1 MKRFLVILVLVIGF
15 FLIKTFYQAGQFK
28 TIDSHF
34 NGTVI
39 NTYRNMP
46 GPEDMQ
52 LDYFSDNLFI
62 SAATRRPKGNIEQ
75 NPNRFRDGIYLLNIE
90 DDQAPELIPNN
101 YQGEFHPHGISL
113 LRKDTTLYVFAVNHN
128 NAGDFVESFMFN
140 NGTLEHLVSYSSP
153 AMCCPNDL
161 IATDIDKFYV
171 TNDHGTKRGFMRV
184 LEDYLR
190 IPRSSLLY
198 FDGES
203 YSKAAGPFNY
213 ANGVNM
219 SNDRSRLYLATTTGS
234 SIIIFDVNNDG
245 SLTRKSTT
253 DLGTG
258 VDNIDVD
265 KEGNLWIA
273 AHPKLLNFVKH
284 VKDSTIYSP
293 SQVFKLTPKDDYDF
307 DVEEVYLNDG
317 SDISGSSVALSYRNE
332 LFIGVVLDY
341 TMLRATLVD

>member
-1 MKRFLVILVLVIGF
+1 MKLQI
-15 FLIKTFYQAGQFK
+15 
-28 TIDSHF
+28 
-34 NGTVI
+34 
-39 NTYRNMP
+39 
-46 GPEDMQ
+46 
-52 LDYFSDNLFI
+52 
-62 SAATRRPKGNIEQ
+62 
-75 NPNRFRDGIYLLNIE
+75 
-90 DDQAPELIPNN
+90 
-101 YQGEFHPHGISL
+101 
-113 LRKDTTLYVFAVNHN
+113 
-128 NAGDFVESFMFN
+128 GDFVESFIFN
-140 NGTLEHLVSYSSP
+140 KGALEHLVSYSSP

-171 TNDHGTKRGFMRV
+171 TNDHGTKKGIMRV

-198 FDGES
+198 FNGES
-203 YSKAAGPFNY
+203 YARAAGPFNY

-234 SIIIFDVNNDG
+234 SIIVFDVNNDG

-284 VKDSTIYSP
+284 VKDSTVYSP
-293 SQVFKLTPKDDYDF
+293 SQVFKLTPKDNYDF
-307 DVEEVYLNDG
+307 AVEEIYLNDG
-317 SDISGSSVALSYRNE
+317 SEISGSSIALYYQNE
-332 LFIGVVLDY
+332 LFVGVVLDY
-341 TMLRATLVD
+341 TLLRASLIK